1 MTQVIYQP
9 LVGYNELLKTI
20 DNGGFYE
27 VKQAVRLLTA
37 FFAYF
42 THLNACVLLFCDL
55 TRIALE
61 MKAMKDLHHE
71 HICRLYQIIETNE
84 YYFLILENIA
94 NITSLHIDDVDQ
106 LCHLLEQSI
115 KYNSQLKYKEK
126 SRYICDALIENDWGK
141 FVFEFN

>member
-84 YYFLILENIA
+84 YYFLILEYFCNGELFNYII
-94 NITSLHIDDVDQ
+94 NRN
-106 LCHLLEQSI
+106 HL
-115 KYNSQLKYKEK
+115 
-126 SRYICDALIENDWGK
+126 
-141 FVFEFN
+141 FEEEARHFFRQIVSVVAYMH

>member
-27 VKQAVRLLTA
+27 VKQA
-37 FFAYF
+37 
-42 THLNACVLLFCDL
+42 
-55 TRIALE
+55 
-61 MKAMKDLHHE
+61 
-71 HICRLYQIIETNE
+71 
-84 YYFLILENIA
+84 NIA